1 VSVADWLEIAR
12 DHHNLTTQLS
22 PDDLA
27 TDAETARDL
36 TRIYMDAT
44 TLIALGTIGELA
56 LLESFDGTPVVVLPS
71 IRDEVTTEPA
81 ETNLERLCERDSI
94 GTTVPDLELDDER
107 AKDVLGEPDMNGDVR
122 RFAAVLAHLEAD
134 DRVAIV
140 SDDRRLRTVADGLG
154 ATVTGTIGVIVS
166 AVEAGLSE
174 DDAKTVVRRRRRARA
189 SQAVRGGCHGA

>member
-1 VSVADWLEIAR
+1 M
-12 DHHNLTTQLS
+12 
-22 PDDLA
+22 
-27 TDAETARDL
+27 

-56 LLESFDGTPVVVLPS
+56 LLESFDGTPVVLPS

-122 RFAAVLAHLEAD
+122 SIAAVLAHLEAD

-174 DDAKTVVRRRRRARA
+174 DDAKTVVRRVDEHGLHRRYEADATGLDPVEEAATPFDKSRSMARPTPCLH
-189 SQAVRGGCHGA
+189 VNFY